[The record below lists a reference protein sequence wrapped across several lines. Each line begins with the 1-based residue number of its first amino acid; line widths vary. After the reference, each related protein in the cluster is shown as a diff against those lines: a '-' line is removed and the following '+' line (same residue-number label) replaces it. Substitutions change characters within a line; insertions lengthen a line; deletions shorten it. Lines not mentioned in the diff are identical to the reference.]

1 MRKTKGN
8 SVTLDHKA
16 VRQTTLG
23 DVISCEGVGVHSGA
37 QVKMTL
43 RPAPANTGIRFRRLD
58 VAHDQMIAARYDNVV
73 DTQLGTTIANTAGVR
88 VLTIEHLMA
97 ALLGSGVDNAIVE
110 LDAEEVP
117 IMDGSAAPFVFL
129 IECVGT
135 AELDEAR
142 RVLRITRPVRV
153 GDRDRYATLRPARDF
168 EVDLAIDFDSGAIGK
183 QHRHVRLI
191 NGAFKSELARARTFG
206 FLKDVE
212 TLRSMGLAQG
222 GSLDNS
228 IVVDGDMII
237 NDGGLRFNDEFVRH
251 KLLDVVGDLA
261 TAGYAI
267 EGRFEGARTGHT
279 LNNELLR
286 AVFADTANFE
296 IHAATRAGSYL
307 QPAAAA
313 AL

>member
-1 MRKTKGN
+1 MTLNN
-8 SVTLDHKA
+8 STVQ
-16 VRQTTLG
+16 QTTLG
-23 DVISCEGVGVHSGA
+23 DVITCEGVGVHSGA

-43 RPAPANTGIRFRRLD
+43 RPAPANAGIRFRRLD
-58 VAHDQMIAARYDNVV
+58 IERDNSVAALYDNVV

-97 ALLGSGVDNAIVE
+97 ALSGSGIDNAIIE

-135 AELDEAR
+135 VELEEAR
-142 RVLRITRPVRV
+142 KVLRITRPVRV
-153 GDRDRYATLRPARDF
+153 GDHDRYATLRPAEDF
-168 EVDLAIDFDSGAIGK
+168 EVDLAIDFNSGAIGRQK
-183 QHRHVRLI
+183 KHVRLV

-228 IVVDGDMII
+228 IVVDGDDII
-237 NDGGLRFNDEFVRH
+237 NDGGLRFDDEFVRH

-261 TAGYAI
+261 TAGHAI

-286 AVFADTANFE
+286 AVFSDPANYE
-296 IHAATRAGSYL
+296 VVPATRSGSYL
-307 QPAAAA
+307 QPVATAAF
-313 AL
+313 

>member
-1 MRKTKGN
+1 M
-8 SVTLDHKA
+8 TLESKA

-23 DVISCEGVGVHSGA
+23 DLISCEGVGVHSGA

-58 VAHDQMIAARYDNVV
+58 MARDGLVAARYDSVV

-135 AELDEAR
+135 VELDEPR

-183 QHRHVRLI
+183 QQRHVRLI

-212 TLRSMGLAQG
+212 TLRAMGLAQG

-228 IVVDGDMII
+228 IVVDGDAII
-237 NDGGLRFNDEFVRH
+237 NEGGLRFNDEFVRH

-267 EGRFEGARTGHT
+267 EGRFEGARTGHA

-296 IHAATRAGSYL
+296 IQTATRAGSYL
-307 QPAAAA
+307 QPATAAA